1 MMKGLG
7 SEIMRAAFLSGL
19 NIKRLI
25 NEPTSAAF
33 AYGLEKKKGD
43 ILCL

>member
-7 SEIMRAAFLSGL
+7 HRELLLSGL

-25 NEPTSAAF
+25 NEPTSAA
-33 AYGLEKKKGD
+33 LIRVRKKEGGYSLFM
-43 ILCL
+43 I